1 MLFLTYWFVIFAAV
15 TFPLYWLVCFPLAR
29 LILLF
34 VFCAVFHTHFAGP
47 AGVLPIVVLGLM
59 TYAVG
64 LTRNRTACVLGI
76 AACVAAGLWG
86 VANEVELDVAETIGS
101 GYALDGVE
109 RLPRTL
115 IEATARLAD
124 SKVAR
129 ELFGDGFVEHYV
141 ATREWEWRQA
151 QEAVTDWELARYF
164 EII

>member
-1 MLFLTYWFVIFAAV
+1 M
-15 TFPLYWLVCFPLAR
+15 
-29 LILLF
+29 
-34 VFCAVFHTHFAGP
+34 
-47 AGVLPIVVLGLM
+47 
-59 TYAVG
+59 
-64 LTRNRTACVLGI
+64 
-76 AACVAAGLWG
+76 AAGLWG
-86 VANEVELDVAETIGS
+86 VANEARAGRGRDDRQRLRGD
-101 GYALDGVE
+101 DGVE

-129 ELFGDGFVEHYV
+129 ELFGDGFVEHFV